1 MLSCKELTELA
12 TAYLEEDLTWRER
25 LRVQIHLW
33 MCKHCRRYM
42 DQMRKV
48 VGLLRRLPTEPI
60 PPKLLET
67 LLGQFRETLAKKA

>member
-25 LRVQIHLW
+25 LRVQTHLW

-48 VGLLRRLPTEPI
+48 IGLLRRLPSEPI

-67 LLGQFRETLAKKA
+67 LLLQFRETLDKKA

>member
-12 TAYLEEDLTWRER
+12 TAYLEEDLAWRER

-48 VGLLRRLPTEPI
+48 IGLLRRLPSEPI
-60 PPKLLET
+60 PPQLLET
-67 LLGQFRETLAKKA
+67 LLAQFRETLDKKA